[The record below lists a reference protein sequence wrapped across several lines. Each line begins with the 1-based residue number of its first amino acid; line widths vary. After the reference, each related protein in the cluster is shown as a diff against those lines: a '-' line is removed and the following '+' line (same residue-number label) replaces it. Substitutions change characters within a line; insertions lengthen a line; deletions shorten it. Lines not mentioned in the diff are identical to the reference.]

1 MGMAMDV
8 TADLAQSITRSRS
21 KQTYYTA
28 RLTVDRDLVSDFF
41 RAYAYFRWADDIIDV
56 TSTTDAERA
65 AFIQRQRTL
74 IEQLYRN
81 EQPKLHAPEEEILRD
96 LIRHDREMESG
107 LHSFIQNMFAII
119 EFDAHRK
126 GRLIGQEELNW
137 YSHTLAKSVTDG
149 LQYFIGHGHPYPAT
163 SGRYLAAIAAH
174 IAHLLRD
181 MLLDTAEGF
190 INIPLE
196 YLQAHNINPEDIES
210 EPFRAWV
217 RARVELAR
225 RYFEEGRR
233 YLDKLNVL
241 RCTIAGYWYCARFEG
256 VLNTIERDGYILR
269 QAYNERRKLSTW
281 LKIAWLAASLPIKS
295 LFSRNPTQSDSAQ

>member
-8 TADLAQSITRSRS
+8 TADLAQSITWSRS

-28 RLTVDRDLVSDFF
+28 RLTVDKDLVSDFF

-56 TSTTDAERA
+56 TSTSDAERA
-65 AFIQRQRTL
+65 SFIRRQRTL
-74 IEQLYRN
+74 IDQLYRN
-81 EQPKLHAPEEEILRD
+81 EHPEALSPEEEILRD
-96 LIRHDREMESG
+96 LIRHDRGKESG
-107 LHSFIQNMFAII
+107 LQSFIQNMFAII

-137 YSHTLAKSVTDG
+137 YSRTLGKSVTDG
-149 LQYFIGHGHPYPAT
+149 LQYFIGNGHPYPIT
-163 SGRYLAAIAAH
+163 SNRYLAAIAAH

-190 INIPLE
+190 INIPRE
-196 YLQAHNINPEDIES
+196 YLEAHNIGPEDIES
-210 EPFRAWV
+210 VPFRDWV
-217 RARVELAR
+217 RTRVEQAR
-225 RYFEEGRR
+225 YYFEEGRR

-269 QAYNERRKLSTW
+269 QAYNERRRLPTW
-281 LKIAWLAASLPIKS
+281 LKIAWLAVSLPIKS
-295 LFSRNPTQSDSAQ
+295 IFLRS